1 MQPHVTG
8 GPEVLPR
15 PDAGYQATSL
25 RSFDPIRG
33 AEAPP
38 AVEMRLG
45 GPRPWEAA
53 YLGQDVSR
61 FFYRWGC
68 GLAAVLTRL
77 RGRYDGDLDRFA
89 LHLAL
94 MLTDLAAT
102 QAVETARSLGVEP
115 AGRRV
120 KGLNILSLAE
130 ITGVPRESVR
140 RKLTQMA
147 DQGLVTRDEAGLWRL
162 GPTSDVDRFFYALS
176 PLFWQGVR
184 PD

>member
-1 MQPHVTG
+1 MQPHLTAG
-8 GPEVLPR
+8 LADQPR
-15 PDAGYQATSL
+15 PDAGYQATAL

-33 AEAPP
+33 VEAPAP
-38 AVEMRLG
+38 VEVRLA

-68 GLAAVLTRL
+68 ALAAVLTRL
-77 RGRYDGDLDRFA
+77 RGRYDGDLDRFV

-102 QAVETARSLGVEP
+102 QALEMARAAGAEP
-115 AGRRV
+115 VGRRV

-140 RKLTQMA
+140 RKLALMA
-147 DQGLVTRDEAGLWRL
+147 DEGLVTRDEAGLWRL
-162 GPTSDVDRFFYALS
+162 GPTSDMDRFFYALS